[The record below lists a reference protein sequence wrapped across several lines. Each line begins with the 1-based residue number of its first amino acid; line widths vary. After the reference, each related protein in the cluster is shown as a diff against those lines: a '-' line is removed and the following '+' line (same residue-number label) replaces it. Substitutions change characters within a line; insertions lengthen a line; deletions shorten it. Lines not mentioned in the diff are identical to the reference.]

1 MASEAVK
8 TEAIDGGKFL
18 TFLLKE
24 EEYGIEILRVR
35 EIMGLIDITPVPQT
49 PNYVKG
55 VINLRGKVF
64 PVIDLRTKFEMPS
77 ADYTEETCIV
87 VVDLDNFQMGIIID
101 TVLEVLDIK
110 SEAIEPAPSFG
121 AKVDTDYIYGMG
133 KIDDKVKILLDITKV
148 LTTEELVSVGAMQK

>member
-1 MASEAVK
+1 MASEAKK
-8 TEAIDGGKFL
+8 TEAIEGGKFL

-49 PNYVKG
+49 PSYVKG

-64 PVIDLRTKFEMPS
+64 PVIDLRTKFDMPE
-77 ADYTEETCIV
+77 AEYTEETCIV
-87 VVDLDNFQMGIIID
+87 VVDLNNFQMGIIID

-110 SEAIEPAPSFG
+110 SESIEPAPSFG

-148 LTTEELVSVGAMQK
+148 LTTEELVSVSAMQK

>member
-49 PNYVKG
+49 PSYVKG

-148 LTTEELVSVGAMQK
+148 LTTEELVSVSAMQK